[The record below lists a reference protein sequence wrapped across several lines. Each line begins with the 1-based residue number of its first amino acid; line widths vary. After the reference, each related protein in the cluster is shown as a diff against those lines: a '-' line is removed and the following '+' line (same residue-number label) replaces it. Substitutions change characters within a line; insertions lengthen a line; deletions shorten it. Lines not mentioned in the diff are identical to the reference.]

1 MNQRQFFGRWNRTAS
16 RSMQSSLRGSVLLLL
31 WLCASCAGATNSPTR
46 QSTPTTKP
54 MTPFETPTPM
64 SSPSSTGVSS
74 TIRHYEYVFPDGGMD
89 VYDLEHHFA
98 LVQHVRLPTSAG
110 GRGVAVSLPTHM
122 LYLAYGSDSG
132 SGGSQLAYDLVTG
145 NIVWTQHYN
154 HGIDSMAIT
163 PDGKT
168 IYMPAGENS
177 GMNLWYVEDAATGN
191 DQTTIQTDRDPHDT
205 VVSVN
210 GSHVYMG
217 PRNMQDAPTDLYVAD
232 TTTNHI
238 TQKIGP
244 FLKGVR
250 PFTVNREETLVYA
263 STTGFLGFQVG
274 SILTGKILYTVP
286 IQGFTCPG
294 NGASDPSH
302 GVSLSP
308 DEKELYVIDAPCSYV
323 HVFDVSGVPTGQPKQ
338 VADIHLAHSLR
349 GGEQGCAYDCLKDG
363 WVQHSVD
370 GRFVFVGDSGD
381 VIDTATRKL
390 VGFLPSLANTRK
402 MLEIDWQNGVPVATS
417 ERQGLGY
424 TTQAASLTFSVS
436 YSANFFSHDV
446 DDRKKQH
453 GRLQFFQAKT
463 RLFQL
468 AEYARI

>member
-1 MNQRQFFGRWNRTAS
+1 
-16 RSMQSSLRGSVLLLL
+16 MQSSLRGSVLLLL
-31 WLCASCAGATNSPTR
+31 WLCASCTGAPNSPTK
-46 QSTPTTKP
+46 QDTPTLKP
-54 MTPFETPTPM
+54 VTPLVTPLPM
-64 SSPSSTGVSS
+64 SPPPSTTVSS
-74 TIRHYEYVFPDGGMD
+74 TIHHYEYVFPDGGMD
-89 VYDLEHHFA
+89 VYDIDHSFA
-98 LVQHVRLPTSAG
+98 HLQHVSLPTSAG

-122 LYLAYGSDSG
+122 LYIAYGSDSG
-132 SGGSQLAYDLVTG
+132 SGGSQLAYDLVAG
-145 NIVWTQHYN
+145 KIVWAQNYN

-177 GMNLWYVEDAATGN
+177 GSNLWYVEDAATGN
-191 DQTTIQTDRDPHDT
+191 DLGTIQTDNDPHDT

-217 PRNMQDAPTDLYVAD
+217 PRNMQDTPTYVYVAD

-238 TQKIGP
+238 TQKVGP

-263 STTGFLGFQVG
+263 STTAFLGFQVG
-274 SILTGKILYTVP
+274 SITTGKILYTVP
-286 IQGFTCPG
+286 IQGFTCPS

-308 DEKELYVIDAPCSYV
+308 DENELYVIDSPCSYV
-323 HVFDVSGVPTGQPKQ
+323 HVFDVSGVPTSPPKQ
-338 VADIHLAHSLR
+338 VADIKLMHSLS
-349 GGEQGCAYDCLKDG
+349 GNEQGCGYDCLKDG
-363 WVQHSVD
+363 WLQHSVD

-381 VIDTATRKL
+381 VIDTATRKP

-424 TTQAASLTFSVS
+424 GTHSTSITFSAS
-436 YSANFFSHDV
+436 FSANLFSYDV
-446 DDRKKQH
+446 DDTKKHH
-453 GRLQFFQAKT
+453 GGLQ
-463 RLFQL
+463 LL
-468 AEYARI
+468 

>member
-1 MNQRQFFGRWNRTAS
+1 M
-16 RSMQSSLRGSVLLLL
+16 
-31 WLCASCAGATNSPTR
+31 
-46 QSTPTTKP
+46 
-54 MTPFETPTPM
+54 
-64 SSPSSTGVSS
+64 
-74 TIRHYEYVFPDGGMD
+74 RHYEYVFPDGGMD
-89 VYDLEHHFA
+89 VYDLDHNFA
-98 LVQHVRLPTSAG
+98 LIQHVSLPTSAG
-110 GRGVAVSLPTHM
+110 GRGVAVSLPTHT
-122 LYLAYGSDSG
+122 LYIAYGSDSS
-132 SGGSQLAYDLVTG
+132 SGGSQLAYDLVAG
-145 NIVWTQHYN
+145 KIVWTQHYN

-177 GMNLWYVEDAATGN
+177 GSNLWYVEDAATGN
-191 DQTTIQTDRDPHDT
+191 DEETIQTDRDPHDT

-217 PRNMQDAPTDLYVAD
+217 PRNMQDTPTDLYVAD
-232 TTTNHI
+232 SKTNQI

-250 PFTVNREETLVYA
+250 PFTVNKEETLVYA

-274 SILTGKILYTVP
+274 SVSTGKILYTVP
-286 IQGFTCPG
+286 IQGFTCPS

-308 DEKELYVIDAPCSYV
+308 DEKELYVIDSQCSYV
-323 HVFDVSGVPTGQPKQ
+323 HIFDVRGVPTSPPKQ
-338 VADIHLAHSLR
+338 VVDIKLAHSLS
-349 GGEQGCAYDCLKDG
+349 GSEQGCGYDCLKDG
-363 WVQHSVD
+363 WLQHSVN
-370 GRFVFVGDSGD
+370 GSFVFVGDSGD

-424 TTQAASLTFSVS
+424 ATQTAIRSWSAGAS
-436 YSANFFSHDV
+436 
-446 DDRKKQH
+446 
-453 GRLQFFQAKT
+453 
-463 RLFQL
+463 
-468 AEYARI
+468 